1 MSARFIPRIEPLKYI
16 LSTAQLWM
24 KACADLKQTAN
35 AACNRDGA
43 FRGSGDARD
52 DLQECAFART
62 IAPDDAESLARLDFK

>member
-1 MSARFIPRIEPLKYI
+1 
-16 LSTAQLWM
+16 M

-35 AACNRDGA
+35 AACNLDGA
-43 FRGSGDARD
+43 SRGSGDARD